1 MRPASSWSNEIESQ
15 AQGYTMTQHAPLIID
30 VAGHALTDDDRR
42 RLSHPLVGGV
52 IHFARNWQSREQL
65 VALNDEI
72 KELRPD
78 LLICVDHEGGR
89 VQRFK
94 TDGFT
99 HLPAM
104 RVLGEL
110 WMKDAM
116 AATNAA
122 TACGYVLA
130 AELRACGVDLS
141 FTPVLD
147 LDWVQDERRP
157 QAHALAA
164 SKGGEGRLG
173 RPGASR
179 SSVIGDRA
187 FHQDARV
194 AALLAKSLM
203 HGLLQAGMANCGKH
217 FPGHG
222 FVAADSH
229 TDIPVDKRS
238 LKAILADDARPYEWL
253 NTTLAS
259 VMPAHVI
266 YPKVDARPA
275 GFSSTWLNDILRARL
290 GFTGAIFSDDLSMA
304 GARVIEGKPVSATE
318 AALAALTAGCDL
330 VLLCNQSV
338 VEQDGVKGGP
348 IDALIDGLAEAQI
361 KGRWTPSEASEQRR
375 LDLLPRT
382 AAPVWD
388 ELMVD
393 PAYMRALDL
402 LP

>member
-1 MRPASSWSNEIESQ
+1 
-15 AQGYTMTQHAPLIID
+15 MTQHAPLIID
-30 VAGHALTDDDRR
+30 VAGLALTQADRR
-42 RLSHPLVGGV
+42 RLQSPLTGG
-52 IHFARNWQSREQL
+52 IILFARNWENRRQL
-65 VALNDEI
+65 SDLCADI
-72 KELRPD
+72 KSIRKD

-99 HLPAM
+99 HLPPM
-104 RVLGEL
+104 RALGQQWL
-110 WMKDAM
+110 KDQL

-122 TACGYVLA
+122 TACGYVLG

-147 LDWVQDERRP
+147 LDYENGAP
-157 QAHALAA
+157 TQAQALAA
-164 SKGGEGRLG
+164 PRGGAVSLG

-187 FHQDARV
+187 FGRDPRV
-194 AALLAKSLM
+194 VTLLAKSLM

-222 FVAADSH
+222 FVKADSH

-238 LKAILADDARPYEWL
+238 LKAILADDAAPYEWL
-253 NTTLAS
+253 NTTLTS

-275 GFSSTWLNDILRARL
+275 GFSEQWLTFILRGQL
-290 GFTGAIFSDDLSMA
+290 GFGGAIFSDDLSMA
-304 GARVIEGKPVSATE
+304 GARIIDGKQVSYSQAAM
-318 AALAALTAGCDL
+318 AALNAGCDM

-338 VEQDGVKGGP
+338 DGGEAVDELLDGMAEGLVKGQWE
-348 IDALIDGLAEAQI
+348 ALES
-361 KGRWTPSEASEQRR
+361 SEMRR
-375 LDLLPRT
+375 LDLLPVT
-382 AAPVWD
+382 PAPKWN
-388 ELMVD
+388 ELMLH
-393 PAYMRALDL
+393 PAYMHAMGLVS
-402 LP
+402 